1 MASHQQAYNQAD
13 HSSEFE
19 SATPVILRQLPK
31 HGRKFR
37 NLASTGQAVI
47 F

>member
-1 MASHQQAYNQAD
+1 
-13 HSSEFE
+13 
-19 SATPVILRQLPK
+19 VILRQLPK